1 MNKHRGGIRLGK
13 CIAWWSCLAG
23 FVLLTGCA
31 GPKERFVLLPQPDG
45 SSSSI
50 VVKTNTG
57 ETPLTTPYAAVETD
71 GGKAGKTQTLSA
83 AEVQARYAPVLENLP
98 LRPRTY
104 VLLFEL
110 GRDRLTPASRKFLD
124 QAIEEFKQFPAG
136 EFIVI
141 GHADNIGN
149 DSFND
154 TLSVRRAR
162 LVERE
167 LIRAKVNLISI
178 EVIGKGSREPRVP
191 AKKGVPE
198 PANRYVEIKLR

>member
-1 MNKHRGGIRLGK
+1 MNRPHT
-13 CIAWWSCLAG
+13 CLAWLALAG
-23 FVLLTGCA
+23 ACILLSACA
-31 GPKERFVLLPQPDG
+31 GPKERYVLLPQADG

-50 VVKTNTG
+50 VVTTSSG
-57 ETPLTTPYAAVETD
+57 ATPLATPYASLETA

-83 AEVQARYAPVLENLP
+83 AEVEARYAPVMQNLP

-104 VLLFEL
+104 VLQFEL
-110 GRDRLTPASRKFLD
+110 GRDRMTAASRKFLE

-136 EFIVI
+136 EFLVI
-141 GHADNIGN
+141 GHADDIGN
-149 DSFND
+149 DAFND

-167 LIRAKVNLISI
+167 LIRAKVDLISI
-178 EVIGKGSREPRVP
+178 EVFGKGAREPRFP

-198 PANRYVEIKLR
+198 PRNRYVEIKLR